1 MPPSAPHPPRI
12 KPVQLPDLDQATAP
26 PGRADVRELER
37 YDDLDL
43 TGSDLQSTSFT
54 ECAFARIRLDGAAL
68 RGSRLHQVIIGELD
82 SASLSA
88 PRSSWREVEIAGAR
102 IGSAE
107 LYESTWRSVSVTGS
121 KINYVNA
128 RTANWVDV
136 VFADCVLDELDLSNA
151 TAERLVFIGVRIGTL
166 TTTGGPSLTSTS
178 AEPACRWSTAWP
190 GWPAPGST
198 RVSCKPWR
206 PCWPPSSESPSG
218 DGWLLIGSIL
228 LVTRQ

>member
-166 TTTGGPSLTSTS
+166 TTTGATLTDVDLRGAGLSVVNGVAGLAGAWIDPSQLQALAPVLA
-178 AEPACRWSTAWP
+178 AEFRIAV
-190 GWPAPGST
+190 G
-198 RVSCKPWR
+198 
-206 PCWPPSSESPSG
+206 
-218 DGWLLIGSIL
+218 
-228 LVTRQ
+228 